1 MLKPSQTFGFQVFDR
16 DLRRQRRARFFAQH
30 LSHNALF
37 DEMACQLSERVQD
50 VKKDFAFILDIGGQG
65 SIATQNQ
72 KSFVVSTSMSN
83 RATAEATKKV
93 VADEELLPFAAQ
105 SFDLIVSNAV
115 LHWVNDLPGTLMQIR
130 HILKQEGLF
139 LAAMLGGRTLQEL
152 RHCLLDAEL
161 VVTGGIS
168 PRLSPTISLQDAS
181 GLLQRAGF
189 QLPVADSETITM
201 TYPDAFALMRDLRGM
216 GEGNAHL
223 QRLRHPT
230 RRAVF
235 EKTAQLY
242 GERYPIKDGGIFATF
257 EVIFLHGWS

>member
-1 MLKPSQTFGFQVFDR
+1 
-16 DLRRQRRARFFAQH
+16 
-30 LSHNALF
+30 
-37 DEMACQLSERVQD
+37 
-50 VKKDFAFILDIGGQG
+50 
-65 SIATQNQ
+65 
-72 KSFVVSTSMSN
+72 MSN
-83 RATAEATKKV
+83 RERTEKTKKV
-93 VADEELLPFAAQ
+93 VADEELLPFVAK

-130 HILKQEGLF
+130 HILKQDGLF

-152 RHCLLDAEL
+152 RHCLMDAEL
-161 VVTGGIS
+161 AVTGGIS

-189 QLPVADSETITM
+189 QLPVADSETITL
-201 TYPDAFALMRDLRGM
+201 TYPDAFALMRDLRDL

-235 EKTAQLY
+235 QKTAQLY
-242 GERYPIKDGGIFATF
+242 GERYPTKEGGIFATF